1 MSRLKDRRFQGLIVT
16 AVCGLALL
24 VACSTDSP
32 TAPLQVPPPPTDGGG
47 PDAWNITVTASP
59 SVLIAGEEQPSTISI
74 QIRDR
79 ATGANPPPGS
89 TIALST
95 TIGEFGF
102 SGSEATS
109 AAAVIDLG
117 RASALLFPPE
127 FAGNATVTA
136 TYGGSRGST
145 NVKIGTGDAFISSV
159 SPSSG
164 PEGGNTNVRVTGVG
178 FFAPLRVLFNGIPG
192 NVSSTASDGTSVSVR
207 TPAFSGAFKSEACE
221 KNGEAGTRNAP
232 TPVPVAVETSSGSTA
247 TLTGGFT
254 YNPSDTSCDT
264 SGGGEG

>member
-59 SVLIAGEEQPSTISI
+59 SVLIAGEDQPSTISI

-95 TIGEFGF
+95 TIGEFDF
-102 SGSEATS
+102 SGSTALST
-109 AAAVIDLG
+109 AAVIDRG
-117 RASALLFPPE
+117 SASALLFPSS
-127 FAGNATVTA
+127 FAGTATVTA
-136 TYGGSRGST
+136 ESAGSRGST
-145 NVKIGTGDAFISSV
+145 TVTMGTEDTFITSV

-164 PEGGNTNVRVTGVG
+164 PGSGGTGVTIKGVG
-178 FFAPLRVLFNGIPG
+178 FFAPLRVPVWRDSWQRLFNVPPMAPRI
-192 NVSSTASDGTSVSVR
+192 SVT
-207 TPAFSGAFKSEACE
+207 TPAFSGAFKRKTAIEEWRGREIEMFRPRCRS
-221 KNGEAGTRNAP
+221 RSRLP
-232 TPVPVAVETSSGSTA
+232 AVGPLV
-247 TLTGGFT
+247 TLTGWGFT
-254 YNPSDTSCDT
+254 YNPSDT
-264 SGGGEG
+264 